1 MGKIQKHIQIVR
13 SDIAGLS
20 SLSRVSAT
28 AVQEVLARHYSQVQ
42 ISHINSHAQLAA
54 LKDLSPDL
62 VFLGMKFLPQR
73 VHLGKTDPNKL
84 WIADYLDDHAIRY
97 TGSPGKAAQLDQ
109 DKSLAKRCIQRSG
122 LSTSRFFITNPE
134 SLPSAAAMPFEYPVF
149 IKPPKMGG
157 GQGVDKHSVAHTYID
172 FCTKVSSIA
181 EQHGAESLVEEYL
194 TGREFSVAMLV
205 CEQTGEVHAMPI
217 ELLSQVNERGDR
229 MLSSEVKTSNSE
241 TASAVDDS
249 IVRSE
254 VCQLAIEAFIALG
267 GRDYGRIDIRLNKHG
282 KPQFLE
288 ANLIPSI
295 IDGYGSFPKACQ
307 LNADLGYE
315 DMILQIVRLGFAHDT
330 KKQPDSPMS
339 DQDAKEFKPLL
350 RVPTFS
356 LS

>member
-28 AVQEVLARHYSQVQ
+28 AIQEVLARHYSQVQ

-62 VFLGMKFLPQR
+62 VFLGMKFLPQS
-73 VHLGKTDPNKL
+73 VYLGKTDLNKI

-97 TGSPGKAAQLDQ
+97 TGSPGKAAQFDQ

-122 LSTSRFFITNPE
+122 LNTSRFFITNPE
-134 SLPSAAAMPFEYPVF
+134 SLPSAAAMPFAYPVF

-205 CEQTGEVHAMPI
+205 SEQTGEVHAMPI
-217 ELLSQVNERGDR
+217 ELVSQKNERGDR
-229 MLSSEVKTSNSE
+229 MLSSEVKTANSE

-249 IVRSE
+249 TVRSE
-254 VCQLAIEAFIALG
+254 VCQLAIEAFVALG
-267 GRDYGRIDIRLNKHG
+267 GRDYGRIDIRLNSAG

-330 KKQPDSPMS
+330 KELQAPIITDENAPQLKSS
-339 DQDAKEFKPLL
+339 FSA
-350 RVPTFS
+350 TAFS